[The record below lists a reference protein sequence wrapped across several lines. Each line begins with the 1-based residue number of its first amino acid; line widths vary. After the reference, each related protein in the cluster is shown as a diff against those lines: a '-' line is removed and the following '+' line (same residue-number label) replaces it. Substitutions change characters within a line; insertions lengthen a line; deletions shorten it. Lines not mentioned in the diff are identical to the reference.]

1 MVPQGNY
8 QYNTRSTEDVT
19 TFYWRKDV
27 FKYSYFPHTIL
38 KWNKPGMQT
47 RRSESFL
54 SFKSSLLKTGRPTAK
69 PTYNVYNPIGLKFFK
84 TWTKSP

>member
-1 MVPQGNY
+1 
-8 QYNTRSTEDVT
+8 
-19 TFYWRKDV
+19 
-27 FKYSYFPHTIL
+27 
-38 KWNKPGMQT
+38 MQT